1 MFDSFYIH
9 NVQIERTT
17 KTLDTTA
24 YPRSATSVNVTLI
37 PLQCLMDTPVTKEAL
52 EYHQR
57 DIKLTRFLYY
67 AFGSADIRKT
77 DIILFEG
84 NRYEVTGAPENQG
97 GQNEVMR
104 LPLNML

>member
-9 NVQIERTT
+9 DVQIERTT
-17 KTLDTTA
+17 KTVDTTK
-24 YPRSATSVNVTLI
+24 YPPVTTTNVSLMS
-37 PLQCLMDTPVTKEAL
+37 LQAFMDTPATSEAVQ
-52 EYHQR
+52 YHQR
-57 DIKLTRFLYY
+57 NIKLTRFLYY
-67 AFGSADIRKT
+67 AYGAADIRKM

-84 NRYEVTGAPENQG
+84 NRYEVTGTPENQG